1 MTNFTPCEQS
11 TGMADIDT
19 VGTLID
25 KLGGTGQTA
34 EIFGVLPSAVSNWRR
49 LNRFPARLHYRI
61 AKEAE
66 ARDIAL
72 SATLFESPPDGLTN
86 SHPATLPAAE

>member
-1 MTNFTPCEQS
+1 
-11 TGMADIDT
+11 MADIDT

-25 KLGGTGQTA
+25 KLGGTGRTA

-61 AKEAE
+61 AKAAEELGIPVSEA
-66 ARDIAL
+66 
-72 SATLFESPPDGLTN
+72 LFEAPVGLTN
-86 SHPATLPAAE
+86 SHPTTLPAAE